1 MSESSLRHMRLLP
14 VVIMLGVFAGVGYYI
29 FSPSVTTLRFTTGS
43 DLGLYSQLGR
53 DLKKLIEQEH
63 DDIKIQVLSSS
74 GSGENITRID
84 QGHADLAMVQNDAI
98 GGREVKSV
106 ASIYPEVL
114 HLVCRADSEIN
125 NLEDLSGKKINVGSS
140 GSGTEQI
147 AAALLEFIEH
157 EGKEEDVYQLT
168 FSESLDALESGRI
181 DAAFFLT
188 GLGAEIIPE
197 ALSRG
202 DIKLASISIT
212 TADQDNARRPIQL
225 AEEFGNGFRVHY
237 PHVYPATIPIMTYDG
252 FPRMPVPAVSVDAV
266 LVCNEQLNEG
276 IVNRITKTLF
286 EKRAVLSQMN
296 SAFSHLDEEK
306 AQLKLQFP
314 LHEGAESFYR
324 RSEPGFLVE
333 NAEAMGFVLTIMLL
347 AWSVF
352 VWLQKVYSQ
361 KKKNR
366 IDRFYKR
373 IDEVNQKLTDITTM
387 EMCVECQ
394 DLLNRIRSE
403 ASKELVD
410 ERIAADDAFLIY
422 QNMLNGSQ
430 DALGRIRSR
439 FQ

>member
-1 MSESSLRHMRLLP
+1 MGESTLRVLRVLP
-14 VVIMLGVFAGVGYYI
+14 VALMFVVLGVVVYYL
-29 FSPSVTTLRFTTGS
+29 FSPAITTLRFSTGS
-43 DLGLYSQLGR
+43 DLGLYNQLGQ
-53 DLKKLIEQEH
+53 DLKTLIEEEH
-63 DDIKIQVLSSS
+63 DDIKIEILSSS
-74 GSGENITRID
+74 GSGENVSRID
-84 QGHADLAMVQNDAI
+84 EQMADLAMVQNDAT
-98 GGREVKSV
+98 GGKQVKSV
-106 ASIYPEVL
+106 AAIYPEVL
-114 HLVCRADSEIN
+114 HLICRADAQIE
-125 NLEDLSGKKINVGSS
+125 NLEDLSEKKINVGSR

-147 AAALLEFIEH
+147 ASALLEFIEYKGD
-157 EGKEEDVYQLT
+157 EGHVSHLG
-168 FSESLDALESGRI
+168 FSESLGALGSGSI

-202 DIKLASISIT
+202 EMKLASISISPSSGGSSQR
-212 TADQDNARRPIQL
+212 AIQL
-225 AEEFGNGFRVHY
+225 AEDFGNGFRVHY
-237 PHVYPATIPIMTYDG
+237 PHVHPATIPIMAYDG
-252 FPRMPVPAVSVDAV
+252 VPRQPVPAVSVDAV
-266 LVCNEQLNEG
+266 LVCNEKLSDD

-306 AQLKLQFP
+306 AQLQLQFP

-352 VWLQKVYSQ
+352 VWLQKIYSQ

-373 IDEVNQKLTDITTM
+373 IDQVNQKLTGITTM
-387 EMCVECQ
+387 KMCVECQ
-394 DLLNRIRSE
+394 DLLNQIRSE

-430 DALGRIRSR
+430 NALGRIRSR